1 VFKITP
7 QGTLTTLWQFNGT
20 NGATPYAGLV
30 QGSDSNFYGTTYNGG
45 TNGYGTV
52 FKITSQG
59 TLTTLWQF
67 GANPTNGD
75 NPHADLVQGGDG
87 NFYGTTYQG
96 GTNGAGTVFKIT
108 PQGTLTTLW
117 QFGGSNGQYPY
128 AGLVQGSDSNFY
140 GTTYA
145 GGTNFG
151 TVFKITSEGTL
162 TTLWDFGPGFAGGT
176 LPYAGLVQGS
186 DGNFYGTTYGG
197 GTNNDGSVFKIT
209 PQGTLTTVWQFNGS
223 NGKNPNAGL
232 VQGSDGNFYGTTYQ
246 GGTNY
251 VVISGSTNYL
261 GTVFKLVASSPPE
274 ASFTATPTSG
284 AAPLGVSFTDT
295 SCGSVTGWAW
305 AFGDG
310 NTSASGNPSDI
321 YSGPGNYTVQEI
333 VSGLGGTSTSTV
345 ANLISVYS
353 PFAWW
358 HLNYFGT
365 TNNSGKTAPTADYTG
380 TGMSNTNKFMAGFN
394 PLNPAAYL
402 HIISIVAGQT
412 NVVVT
417 YLGASGD
424 NTYIPG
430 IASRTNVLEFTPG
443 SATGSYSNNFISTGQ
458 TNILS
463 SGNGLGTETNMTD
476 FGGATNSPSR
486 YYRVR
491 VLLP

>member
-1 VFKITP
+1 
-7 QGTLTTLWQFNGT
+7 
-20 NGATPYAGLV
+20 
-30 QGSDSNFYGTTYNGG
+30 
-45 TNGYGTV
+45 
-52 FKITSQG
+52 
-59 TLTTLWQF
+59 
-67 GANPTNGD
+67 
-75 NPHADLVQGGDG
+75 
-87 NFYGTTYQG
+87 
-96 GTNGAGTVFKIT
+96 
-108 PQGTLTTLW
+108 
-117 QFGGSNGQYPY
+117 
-128 AGLVQGSDSNFY
+128 
-140 GTTYA
+140 
-145 GGTNFG
+145 
-151 TVFKITSEGTL
+151 
-162 TTLWDFGPGFAGGT
+162 
-176 LPYAGLVQGS
+176 
-186 DGNFYGTTYGG
+186 
-197 GTNNDGSVFKIT
+197 VFKIT

-463 SGNGLGTETNMTD
+463 GGNGLGTETNMTD